1 MQLYSGRGPLHHLP
15 LLAAVAALTILAALL
30 LNPKPVF
37 DQTSNDSPPGLAL
50 ALTAEARQQLQT
62 TSNAFPE
69 EEAGFSAFYR
79 VPSRSG
85 GYGLDKGS
93 VDGKLHDATAYSALR
108 SGTGQLRDMGDSH
121 SVTTLS
127 ILNIG
132 NLITEV
138 DLYYDDQGWLV
149 AYFDR
154 GASSSQVWQAK
165 DLDNETP
172 KLTDVSHTV
181 LLDAINAVVHE
192 ILRLTPV
199 TAEDLG
205 YYHWAYP
212 DATKFLMMASARV
225 GQGADTVS
233 FAVPP
238 SFNVHEVSVSWWA
251 IGEGGAC
258 ANVMLDDAALTNANR
273 LETGQCV
280 PGWAHHQ
287 VNDLARFNALPA
299 HTMQLEQS
307 AAGIEAPDQGATGAL
322 LMLVYSP

>member
-1 MQLYSGRGPLHHLP
+1 MQLCSGRGPLHHLP

-62 TSNAFPE
+62 TSNAFPK

-79 VPSRSG
+79 VPGGSG
-85 GYGLDKGS
+85 GYGLDKER
-93 VDGKLHDATAYSALR
+93 VDTALHDATAFSSLR
-108 SGTGQLRDMGDSH
+108 SGIGVLQDMGETH

-132 NLITEV
+132 GLTTQVN
-138 DLYYDDQGWLV
+138 LYYDNEGWLV

-154 GASSSQVWQAK
+154 GASSSQGWQAK
-165 DLDNETP
+165 ALDIEEPT
-172 KLTDVSHTV
+172 LEDVSHTV
-181 LLDAINAVVHE
+181 LQDAINAVVHE
-192 ILRLTPV
+192 ILRSTPV

-225 GQGADTVS
+225 GQGTDTMS

-238 SFNVHEVSVSWWA
+238 SFNVHEVSVSWWT
-251 IGEGGAC
+251 IGGGGAC
-258 ANVMLDDAALTNANR
+258 AGVVLDESSLGADLCA
-273 LETGQCV
+273 
-280 PGWAHHQ
+280 PGWQHHQ
-287 VNDLARFNALPA
+287 VSDLAGFNALPV
-299 HTMQLEQS
+299 HTMKLEQS
-307 AAGIEAPDQGATGAL
+307 VSDIGATGAL